1 MSVVTS
7 GGPSGSVADPELLR
21 ARVVHARR
29 ENAQR
34 RKLDIMKKGLL
45 HKPLAVPRL
54 LHDFSTS
61 TFRHESQVSSRVR
74 LRVDPAKLKWNGIGS
89 ESNMPPE
96 SSSFNGTHNVFGRC
110 TVIFQRTTFELSH
123 SISHH

>member
-29 ENAQR
+29 ENSQR

-54 LHDFSTS
+54 LHDFLYLYLPTRIATLFKSPLAS
-61 TFRHESQVSSRVR
+61 
-74 LRVDPAKLKWNGIGS
+74 
-89 ESNMPPE
+89 
-96 SSSFNGTHNVFGRC
+96 
-110 TVIFQRTTFELSH
+110 
-123 SISHH
+123 